1 MKYVCNRCSKV
12 FQANDITIH
21 YITGNNG
28 LEIVAICPSCLET
41 YQKITKGVTDQK
53 EDDIERKKM
62 PMKW

>member
-12 FQANDITIH
+12 FQADDITIH

-28 LEIVAICPSCLET
+28 LEIVAICPSCLEK
-41 YQKITKGVTDQK
+41 YLGKTKEATDQK
-53 EDDIERKKM
+53 EDDIERRKM